1 MSDALME
8 IDAKKAKGW
17 LDQERA
23 VLIDIRES
31 DEFAREH
38 IPEAH
43 LVPLSGF
50 DAADFPRDHGKVAIF
65 HCASGTRTREAAA
78 RILRTGFREA

>member
-8 IDAKKAKGW
+8 IDAKTAKGW
-17 LDQERA
+17 LDQEQA
-23 VLIDIRES
+23 VLIVIRES

-43 LVPLSGF
+43 SVPLSGF
-50 DAADFPRDHGKVAIF
+50 DAADFPRDHDKVAIF
-65 HCASGTRTREAAA
+65 HCASGNQSLET
-78 RILRTGFREA
+78 TGI